1 MTLIE
6 RKQQLIN
13 RLETIFDERLID
25 QIERLIDE
33 QEESKDVLYF
43 SPELKSKI
51 DRALER
57 RKEGRGVSDEDMKKR
72 FAKWLAP
79 EI

>member
-25 QIERLIDE
+25 QIEQLIDD
-33 QEESKDVLYF
+33 QEEANDVLYF

-57 RKEGRGVSDEDMKKR
+57 MKEGRGVSDEDMKKR

>member
-25 QIERLIDE
+25 QIERLIDD
-33 QEESKDVLYF
+33 QEEANDVLYF

-57 RKEGRGVSDEDMKKR
+57 MKEGRGVSDEDMKKR
-72 FAKWLAP
+72 FSKWLAP

>member
-57 RKEGRGVSDEDMKKR
+57 MKEGRGVSDEDMKKR

>member
-25 QIERLIDE
+25 QIEQLIDD
-33 QEESKDVLYF
+33 QEEANDVLYF

-57 RKEGRGVSDEDMKKR
+57 MKEGRGVSDEDMKKR

-79 EI
+79 DI

>member
-25 QIERLIDE
+25 QIERLIDD
-33 QEESKDVLYF
+33 QEEANDVLYF

-57 RKEGRGVSDEDMKKR
+57 MKEGRGVSDEDMKKR

>member
-25 QIERLIDE
+25 QIERLIDD
-33 QEESKDVLYF
+33 QEEANDVLYF
-43 SPELKSKI
+43 SLELKSKI

-57 RKEGRGVSDEDMKKR
+57 MKEGRGVSDEDMKKR

>member
-25 QIERLIDE
+25 QIERFIDE
-33 QEESKDVLYF
+33 QEKSKDVLYF

-57 RKEGRGVSDEDMKKR
+57 MNEGRGVSDEDMKKR